1 MKVAIA
7 QLNCVVGD
15 IAGNVKQIQDS
26 VVQAKKEGATLV
38 ITPELSI
45 CGYCPE
51 DLLLR
56 DDFITACENGV
67 QALVGDVQDVTLIVG
82 HPVVVDGKRYN
93 AASVIENG
101 AIIAT
106 YHKQALP
113 NYQVFDEKRYFEAEG
128 ETCVFVHHDTKVG
141 LLICEDIWVTG
152 PTAAA
157 KSAGAEWL
165 IALNASPYHLHKQ
178 PQRYEILKDRVGETG
193 LPIVYVNMVGGQDEL
208 VFDGASCVIS
218 QTGEITQ
225 QMPLFEA
232 SIGYVTFANNQ
243 PVAQPLPAPVDD
255 EAAAYA
261 ALTLC
266 LKDYLGKNGFKKA
279 VLGLSG
285 GVDSALTLAIAVD
298 ALGADN
304 VHAVMMPSDYTA
316 SISVEDA
323 KTMATGLGVKYTEI
337 AIKPMFDAYR
347 AALAPSFEGL
357 AEDTT
362 EENIQAR
369 IRGVLL
375 MSLSNKFGS
384 LVLTTG
390 NKSEMAV
397 GYCTLYGDM
406 AGGFAVLKDVA
417 KTLVYRLCRYRNSL
431 SQVIPER
438 IITRAPSAEL
448 RPDQTDQDSLPPY
461 EVLDAIIEA
470 YVEEDLGLEAIVAKG
485 FDHAVVKR
493 VIWLIDINEYKRQQA
508 PVGTRITH
516 RGFGKDR
523 RLPITVKKDYD
534 ISV

>member
-15 IAGNVKQIQDS
+15 IAGNVKRIQVS
-26 VVQAKKEGATLV
+26 VAKAQNAGATMV

-56 DDFITACENGV
+56 DDFMTACDAGV
-67 QALVGDVQDVTLIVG
+67 QALLRDVRDITLIVG
-82 HPVVVDGKRYN
+82 HPVVINGKRFN

-113 NYQVFDEKRYFEAEG
+113 NYQVFDEKRYFEAG
-128 ETCVFVHHDTKVG
+128 RETCVFNHQGAQVG
-141 LLICEDIWVTG
+141 LLICEDIWVEG
-152 PTAAA
+152 PSAAA
-157 KSAGAEWL
+157 KMAGADWL

-178 PQRYEILKDRVGETG
+178 PQRYEILKARVAEVA

-208 VFDGASCVIS
+208 VFDGVSCVVN
-218 QTGEITQ
+218 QTGVITQ
-225 QMPLFEA
+225 QMPLFEEA
-232 SIGYVTFANNQ
+232 IDYVTLTDNQ
-243 PVAQPLPAPVDD
+243 PTPQALPAGSSDD

-261 ALTLC
+261 ALTLGV
-266 LKDYLGKNGFKKA
+266 KDYFGKNGFKKA

-323 KTMATGLGVKYTEI
+323 KAMAEGLGVKYTEV
-337 AIKPMFDAYR
+337 AIKPMFDAYL
-347 AALAPSFEGL
+347 AALAPSFAGM

-362 EENIQAR
+362 EENLQAR
-369 IRGVLL
+369 IRGMLL
-375 MSLSNKFGS
+375 MAISNKFGS

-417 KTLVYRLCRYRNSL
+417 KTLVYRLCRYRNRL
-431 SQVIPER
+431 GDVIPER

-470 YVEEDLGLEAIVAKG
+470 YVEEDLGLDEIVALG
-485 FDHAVVKR
+485 FDAAVVKR

-534 ISV
+534 V

>member
-15 IAGNVKQIQDS
+15 IAGNVNQIQAHIQ
-26 VVQAKKEGATLV
+26 QAKQASATML

-56 DDFITACENGV
+56 DDFITACEQGV
-67 QALVGDVQDVTLIVG
+67 QALLDDTQGITLIVG
-82 HPVVVDGKRYN
+82 HPVVVDGRRYN
-93 AASVIENG
+93 AASVLENG
-101 AIIAT
+101 KIIAT

-113 NYQVFDEKRYFEAEG
+113 NYQVFDEKRYFEAGE
-128 ETCVFVHHDTKVG
+128 ETCVFTHQDTQVG
-141 LLICEDIWVTG
+141 LLICEDVWLQA
-152 PTAAA
+152 PAAAA
-157 KSAGAEWL
+157 KAAGAEWL

-178 PQRYEILKDRVGETG
+178 PQRYEVLKARVAETG
-193 LPIVYVNMVGGQDEL
+193 LPIVYVNMTGGQDEL
-208 VFDGASCVIS
+208 VFDGASCVVNQSGEIS
-218 QTGEITQ
+218 QQ
-225 QMPLFEA
+225 LPLFEA
-232 SIGYVTFANNQ
+232 TIDYVSFVGSQ
-243 PVAQPLPAPVDD
+243 PVSQALPKPIDD

-261 ALTLC
+261 ALTLG
-266 LKDYLGKNGFKKA
+266 LKDYMRKNGFKKA

-304 VHAVMMPSDYTA
+304 VHAVMMPSNYTA

-323 KTMATGLGVKYTEI
+323 KAMATGLGVKYTEI
-337 AIKPMFDAYR
+337 AIKPMFDAFLTS
-347 AALAPSFEGL
+347 LAPSFDGL

-369 IRGVLL
+369 IRGMLL

-417 KTLVYRLCRYRNSL
+417 KTLVYRLCWYRNSL
-431 SQVIPER
+431 AAVIPER

-470 YVEEDLGLEAIVAKG
+470 YVEEDLSIDAIVAKG
-485 FDHAVVKR
+485 FDRTVVKR

-508 PVGTRITH
+508 AVGTRITH

-534 ISV
+534 IGV

>member
-15 IAGNVKQIQDS
+15 IAGNVKQITNS
-26 VVQAKKEGATLV
+26 VIQAQKEGATLV

-56 DDFITACENGV
+56 DDFIDACDQGV
-67 QALVGDVQDVTLIVG
+67 QALLQDVQEITLIVG

-101 AIIAT
+101 EIIAT

-113 NYQVFDEKRYFEAEG
+113 NYQVFDEKRYFEAG
-128 ETCVFVHHDTKVG
+128 DETCVFNHQGTKVG
-141 LLICEDIWVTG
+141 LLICEDVWVTS
-152 PTAAA
+152 PATSA

-178 PQRYEILKDRVGETG
+178 PQRYEVLKARVDENA

-208 VFDGASCVIS
+208 VFDGGSCVMN

-225 QMPLFEA
+225 QMSLFDA
-232 SIGYVTFANNQ
+232 SIDYVTFVDKQ
-243 PVAQPLPAPVDD
+243 PVTQPLTPSMSD

-261 ALTLC
+261 ALTLG
-266 LKDYLGKNGFKKA
+266 LKDYMGKNGFKKA

-323 KTMATGLGVKYTEI
+323 KAMATGLGVKYTEI

-347 AALAPSFEGL
+347 VVLAPLFDGL
-357 AEDTT
+357 AEDET

-417 KTLVYRLCRYRNSL
+417 KTLVYRLCHYRNRL
-431 SQVIPER
+431 SEVIPER

-470 YVEEDLGLEAIVAKG
+470 YVEEDLSLEAIVAKG
-485 FDHAVVKR
+485 FDLEIVKR

-523 RLPITVKKDYD
+523 RLPISVKKDYD
-534 ISV
+534 ISA

>member
-15 IAGNVKQIQDS
+15 IAGNVKRIQDS
-26 VVQAKKEGATLV
+26 VAQAKNESATLV

-56 DDFITACENGV
+56 DDFIAACEAGV
-67 QALVGDVQDVTLIVG
+67 QALVRDVQGVTLIIG
-82 HPVVVDGKRYN
+82 HPVVIGGKRFN

-101 AIIAT
+101 KIIAS

-113 NYQVFDEKRYFEAEG
+113 NYQVFDEKRYFDAG
-128 ETCVFVHHDTKVG
+128 DKTCVFSHQGARIG
-141 LLICEDIWVTG
+141 LLICEDIWVKG
-152 PTAAA
+152 PSTAA
-157 KSAGAEWL
+157 KTAGADWL
-165 IALNASPYHLHKQ
+165 IALNASPYHVHKQ
-178 PQRYEILKDRVGETG
+178 PERYAILKARVAETA
-193 LPIVYVNMVGGQDEL
+193 LPMVYVNMVGGQDEL
-208 VFDGASCVIS
+208 VFDGASCVMN
-218 QTGEITQ
+218 QTSDITQ
-225 QMPLFEA
+225 QMPLFNA
-232 SIGYVTFANNQ
+232 SIDYVTFAGN
-243 PVAQPLPAPVDD
+243 QPLPQTLPVAPTD

-261 ALTLC
+261 ALTLG
-266 LKDYLGKNGFKKA
+266 LKDYMGKNGFKKA

-298 ALGADN
+298 ALGAEN

-323 KTMATGLGVKYTEI
+323 KTMAEGLGVKYTEI
-337 AIKPMFDAYR
+337 AIKPMFDAYM
-347 AALAPSFEGL
+347 AALASSFDGL
-357 AEDTT
+357 EEDAT
-362 EENIQAR
+362 EENLQAR
-369 IRGVLL
+369 IRGMLL
-375 MSLSNKFGS
+375 MAMSNKFGS

-431 SQVIPER
+431 SDVIPER

-461 EVLDAIIEA
+461 DVLDAIIKA
-470 YVEEDLGLEAIVAKG
+470 YVEEDLGLEAIVAQG
-485 FDHAVVKR
+485 FDAAVVKR
-493 VIWLIDINEYKRQQA
+493 VIWLIDLNEYKRQQA

-516 RGFGKDR
+516 RSFGKDR
-523 RLPITVKKDYD
+523 RLPISVKKDYD
-534 ISV
+534 IEV